1 MKVNT
6 HFYLNAKMMVC
17 IIAYIGIIFIAT
29 GCFIFNNRPES
40 FIRMSEPTWSSIE
53 IKSNITPDDAWQQV
67 VDVVAKKF
75 ELEMI
80 SKEGGY
86 VRTAWIYTWW
96 KQGEVTSQYRVRVIV
111 KFSADWKK
119 VDVKTDA
126 NYLRKGV
133 WEVGYDTRLLE
144 TVKTDIMGVV
154 GRTTR

>member
-1 MKVNT
+1 MKINT
-6 HFYLNAKMMVC
+6 HLHLNPKTMVC
-17 IIAYIGIIFIAT
+17 IIVYIGIIFVAT
-29 GCFIFNNRPES
+29 GCSIFMKRPES
-40 FIRMSEPTWSSIE
+40 FIRMSEPTWASIE
-53 IKSNITPDDAWQQV
+53 IKSGITSENAWQQV
-67 VDVVAKKF
+67 VDVLAKKF

-96 KQGEVTSQYRVRVIV
+96 KQGEITSEYRVRVIV
-111 KFSADWKK
+111 KFSANWEK
-119 VDVKTDA
+119 VDVKTEA

-133 WEVGYDTRLLE
+133 WELGYDTRLLE